1 MNKYDVLANLDIDS
15 IGNNSVK
22 SWIDAL
28 SDGEYLSNYDYS
40 ETIVNDAVS
49 ILESL
54 NKTTFT
60 VCDQSGVDII
70 ARDFISTVA
79 RMARTESN
87 ELLFD
92 LKFTIAGTT
101 VAFYTG
107 IDAQELIHFLGM
119 IENGALW
126 RIYHE
131 L

>member
-15 IGNNSVK
+15 IENNSVK

-49 ILESL
+49 ILERL

-70 ARDFISTVA
+70 HSIKG
-79 RMARTESN
+79 
-87 ELLFD
+87 FD
-92 LKFTIAGTT
+92 ALIEKLSDYQEYNQTIIIKIW
-101 VAFYTG
+101 G
-107 IDAQELIHFLGM
+107 IDCVKKIKTTTIDYLDDLDIYQLIQSLD
-119 IENGALW
+119 
-126 RIYHE
+126 Y
-131 L
+131 